1 MQKEIGANVRSAR
14 IRMGLTQAELAEL
27 IGASVSYMSKIERGA
42 AIPSMKMILSLC
54 EKLHTS
60 YESLILGHPNDTE
73 EALEV
78 DFLELQKILRSCSK
92 EAREMLLSIA
102 RELEKYDSNVRYK
115 RQRVVSN
122 RNQNQDGDK

>member
-42 AIPSMKMILSLC
+42 AIPSMKMIQSLC

-60 YESLILGHPNDTE
+60 YEALILGHPNDSE
-73 EALEV
+73 EALKI
-78 DFLELQKILRSCSK
+78 DFLELQRILRSCSK
-92 EAREMLLSIA
+92 EARELLLSIA